1 MASNAQP
8 PYWGKVLRSGAQG
21 PDVAL
26 VQTWLNGIRSRWSAI
41 RKLKVDG
48 KYGSATAT
56 AVKTFQRLDGIRDDG
71 TVGLTT
77 WDRLYA
83 NYATIHGEGMVW
95 PGITM
100 QRGNTGAT
108 VQSAQQRLQTLV
120 PDLEIDG
127 DYGEQTQ
134 EAVRAFQTV
143 NGLTVDGKLGERTW
157 NMLYD

>member
-8 PYWGKVLRSGAQG
+8 PYWGKILRSGAKG

-26 VQTWLNGIRSRWSAI
+26 VQTWLNGIRVRWGVI

-48 KYGSATAT
+48 RYGSSTAT

-71 TVGLTT
+71 AVGLTT

-83 NYATIHGEGMVW
+83 DYAALNGEGVVW

-100 QRGNTGAT
+100 QRGDTGAA
-108 VQSAQQRLQTLV
+108 VQSAQRRLKNLV
-120 PDLEIDG
+120 SDLEIDG
-127 DYGEQTQ
+127 DYGAQTE

-143 NGLTVDGKLGERTW
+143 NGLTVDGKLGEMTW
-157 NMLYD
+157 KKLYA